1 MQERIKALWV
11 MYIIDGVSMILSD
24 EDIKRYMKEGVIR
37 ITPAPKEEQIG
48 PASVDLTLSNQFWK
62 PKGAVRKVD
71 LSQVGF
77 EDATEPFEAEEVKLK
92 PGEMVLGRT
101 LERIELPANIAG
113 RLEGR
118 SSFARLGLAVHVT
131 SSFIQP
137 GSRNHQI
144 LEIVNLSNKAIVIK
158 AGMRVSQV
166 IFEEL
171 KTPTSKPYA
180 KFGRVAV
187 EQ

>member
-1 MQERIKALWV
+1 
-11 MYIIDGVSMILSD
+11 MILSD
-24 EDIKRYMKEGVIR
+24 RDIIRCMRSGTIR
-37 ITPAPKEEQIG
+37 ITPAPVKEQIG
-48 PASVDLTLSNQFWK
+48 PASVDLTLSDEFWK
-62 PKGAVRKVD
+62 PKKAIHRIDISKVD
-71 LSQVGF
+71 FSDVMERF
-77 EDATEPFEAEEVKLK
+77 KSDSVELK
-92 PGEMVLGRT
+92 PGAMILGRT
-101 LERIELPANIAG
+101 VEKIELPTNICG

-118 SSFARLGLAVHVT
+118 SSFARLGLAIHVT

-144 LEIVNLSNKAIVIK
+144 LEIVNLSKKNIVIE

-171 KTPTSKPYA
+171 RSGTSKPYA
-180 KFGRVAV
+180 KFGRIAR

>member
-1 MQERIKALWV
+1 
-11 MYIIDGVSMILSD
+11 MILSD
-24 EDIKRYMKEGVIR
+24 RDIRNYLKRGVIK

-62 PKGAVRKVD
+62 PKDGIRKLD
-71 LSQVGF
+71 LLEVGF
-77 EDATEPFEAEEVKLK
+77 KDATEPFTAERVELK
-92 PGEMVLGRT
+92 PGEMVLGKT
-101 LERIELPANIAG
+101 LEKIELPANIAG

-137 GSRNHQI
+137 GSKNHQV
-144 LEIVNLSNKAIVIK
+144 LEIVNLSKKTIIIK

-166 IFEEL
+166 VFEEM
-171 KTPTSKPYA
+171 KSKTSKPYA

-187 EQ
+187 NQ

>member
-1 MQERIKALWV
+1 
-11 MYIIDGVSMILSD
+11 MILSD
-24 EDIKRYMKEGVIR
+24 RDIRNCLRRGVIR

-48 PASVDLTLSNQFWK
+48 PASVDLTLSNEFWK
-62 PKGAVRKVD
+62 QREGIRKVD
-71 LSQVGF
+71 LTKVGF
-77 EDATEPFEAEEVKLK
+77 EEATERFIAEKVELK
-92 PGEMVLGRT
+92 PGEMILGKT
-101 LERIELPANIAG
+101 LERIELPPNIAG

-144 LEIVNLSNKAIVIK
+144 LEIVNLSKKTIVIK

-166 IFEEL
+166 VFEEL
-171 KTPTSKPYA
+171 KTRTNKPYA
-180 KFGRVAV
+180 KFGRIAV
-187 EQ
+187 NQ